1 MDGYVT
7 PLSLSLWLAASLTL
21 DGIEEEEERK
31 EEEEEGVL
39 GQGAQRD
46 L

>member
-31 EEEEEGVL
+31 EEEGVL
-39 GQGAQRD
+39 GQGAERD